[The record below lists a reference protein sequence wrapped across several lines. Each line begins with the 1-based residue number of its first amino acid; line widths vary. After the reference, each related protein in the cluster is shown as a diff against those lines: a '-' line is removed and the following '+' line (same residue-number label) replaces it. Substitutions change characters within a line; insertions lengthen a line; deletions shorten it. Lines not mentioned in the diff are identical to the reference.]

1 MKKTLL
7 LISALFFFL
16 PAFAQQEASEQP
28 EKANQFSISTQHW
41 TRGEWRDGGMENN
54 NGKDMALFVM
64 SSTQLSFNY
73 KYKGLEVMFAPKHIG
88 VWGAKGS
95 GGINLEEGWFS
106 LTHKK
111 GLFLKLGRQHFAY
124 DDERIIGTDDWV
136 MTTNRHDALKMGLEM
151 GKHKLHLLFAYNQN
165 DENTNGGTYYV
176 DGAQTYK
183 MMQTLWYHFDPW
195 PQFGASLLFMNTGM
209 QNLMTEDD
217 VTNFQQLLGAY
228 LDWTPGPF
236 SLQGSYYRQMGIE
249 EHELPIHAWMMSAEA
264 AWKINARLRLN
275 GGYFHMSGD
284 PYFFVPPDG
293 SIGMMRKTEVCGF
306 NPIFGSHH
314 KFYGAMDFFYVS
326 TYYGGNTPGLQDW
339 HLGAKWSPFDPW
351 SIDATY
357 HYLATSVKIPGDY
370 KRGLGHEIEL
380 STSWKIMKDVS
391 LSAGYSYMHGTETM
405 KVLKRSSSENKN
417 RLHWGWIMIS
427 VTPEFF
433 KIKW

>member
-16 PAFAQQEASEQP
+16 PAFAQSEASEQP

-41 TRGEWRDGGMENN
+41 TRGEWRDGGMEND
-54 NGKDMALFVM
+54 NGKDMALFLM

-124 DDERIIGTDDWV
+124 DDQRIIGTDDWV
-136 MTTNRHDALKMGLEM
+136 MTTSRHDALKLGLEM

-176 DGAQTYK
+176 DGSQTYK

-209 QNLMTEDD
+209 QNLTTKED
-217 VTNFQQLLGAY
+217 VTNFQQLFGGF
-228 LDWTPGPF
+228 LDWHPGSF
-236 SLQGSYYRQMGIE
+236 SFQGSYYRQTGIE

-264 AWKINARLRLN
+264 AWTINPRIRLN

-284 PYFFVPPDG
+284 PYFFVPPEG

-314 KFYGAMDFFYVS
+314 QFYGAMDFFYVS

-339 HLGAKWSPFDPW
+339 HLGMKWSPSDPW
-351 SIDATY
+351 DINASY

-391 LSAGYSYMHGTETM
+391 LSAGYSFMHGTETM

-417 RLHWGWIMIS
+417 RLHWAWIMIS